1 MKRLLIVSVVAAAFL
16 AAVSIG
22 VAKEKGA
29 GGKGKGAGHKVREKQ
44 KLEAKHGQEAE
55 TPVGKHKEQMKNR
68 ARHRFEERIGRLE
81 EIRAIAEEEGATR
94 TVAALDKLIAEDR
107 GRFEKM
113 RARRAEMEEK
123 MKARRSEPVKR
134 GPREGRKR
142 PKEEKPEE

>member
-29 GGKGKGAGHKVREKQ
+29 GEKGKGAGHKVREKQ

-55 TPVGKHKEQMKNR
+55 APAGEHKEQVKNR
-68 ARHRFEERIGRLE
+68 AQQMFEERVGRLE
-81 EIRAIAEEEGATR
+81 EIRAIAAEEGATR
-94 TVAALDKLIAEDR
+94 TVAALDKLIAEDQE
-107 GRFEKM
+107 RFEKM

-123 MKARRSEPVKR
+123 MKARQSEPVKR
-134 GPREGRKR
+134 GPREGRKQ
-142 PKEEKPEE
+142 PEK

>member
-22 VAKEKGA
+22 VAKEKKGA
-29 GGKGKGAGHKVREKQ
+29 GEKGKGAGQKVRQKE
-44 KLEAKHGQEAE
+44 KLEAKHGQDTEKPGGEHRERA
-55 TPVGKHKEQMKNR
+55 KNR
-68 ARHRFEERIGRLE
+68 AQHMFQERIGRLE
-81 EIRAIAEEEGATR
+81 EIRAIAAEEGATK

-123 MKARRSEPVKR
+123 KKARRSEPVKR

-142 PKEEKPEE
+142 PEK

>member
-22 VAKEKGA
+22 VAKEKKA
-29 GGKGKGAGHKVREKQ
+29 GGKGKGAGQKVGEKQ

-55 TPVGKHKEQMKNR
+55 TPVGKQREQMKNR
-68 ARHRFEERIGRLE
+68 ARHMFRERIGRLE
-81 EIRAIAEEEGATR
+81 EIRAIAAEEGATK

-113 RARRAEMEEK
+113 RARRAEAEER
-123 MKARRSEPVKR
+123 MKARRPESQKR
-134 GPREGRKR
+134 GPGRR
-142 PKEEKPEE
+142 PKEEKSEE